1 MDDVR
6 RVIVRIRLEKCTE
19 DLEAARLLFN
29 QGAYRIAISRAYYAI
44 FMLTTAVLLTQ
55 DIVRSKH
62 SGVVA
67 AFNQYFIKPGLIEA
81 EYGQIFHRAF
91 KARMDADYSDSAQ
104 FGAEQARQAIED
116 AERFVRRLE
125 TYLYDTGIL
134 SDEHSN

>member
-1 MDDVR
+1 MDDVH

-19 DLEAARLLFN
+19 DLKAAWLLFN

-62 SGVVA
+62 SGVLA
-67 AFNQYFIKPGLIEA
+67 AFNQYFVKPGLIEP

-104 FGAEQARQAIED
+104 FNAEQAKQAIED
-116 AERFVRRLE
+116 AERFIGRLE
-125 TYLYDTGIL
+125 AYLQDVGVLTNIHP
-134 SDEHSN
+134 D